1 MRVLAAATLLLLALA
16 GPVVAGPLSQTFGV
30 SADHAWTTTERVLKV
45 LGWDIDKADRAI
57 GWLTTDSRRVEGEDY
72 GVYAKGVRHRL
83 RINIKAEGGH
93 KAEGGQKTRISVE
106 RTVFKRE
113 RILWVDKDEPVAATD
128 QAVEKDVL
136 AAIGKSL

>member
-83 RINIKAEGGH
+83 RINIKAEGD
-93 KAEGGQKTRISVE
+93 KKTRISVE

-113 RILWVDKDEPVAATD
+113 RILWVDKDEPATSAD

-136 AAIGKSL
+136 AAIRKSL

>member
-1 MRVLAAATLLLLALA
+1 MRVLAAVTLLVLALA

-30 SADHAWTTTERVLKV
+30 SADRAWTTTERVLKV

-57 GWLTTDSRRVEGEDY
+57 GLLTTDSRRVEGQEY

-83 RINIKAEGGH
+83 RINIKAEGV
-93 KAEGGQKTRISVE
+93 KKTRISVE
-106 RTVFKRE
+106 RTLFKRE
-113 RILWVDKDEPVAATD
+113 RILWVNKDEPVTAAD

-136 AAIGKSL
+136 AAIRKSL

>member
-1 MRVLAAATLLLLALA
+1 MRVLAAAALLLLAHA

-45 LGWDIDKADRAI
+45 LGWDIDKADREI
-57 GWLTTDSRRVEGEDY
+57 GWLTTDSRRVDGEDY

-83 RINIKAEGGH
+83 RINIKAEGA
-93 KAEGGQKTRISVE
+93 KKTRISVE

-113 RILWVDKDEPVAATD
+113 RILWMDNDEPIATTD
-128 QAVEKDVL
+128 QTVEKSLL
-136 AAIGKSL
+136 AAIRKSL

>member
-1 MRVLAAATLLLLALA
+1 MRVLAAVTLLQLVLA
-16 GPVVAGPLSQTFGV
+16 GLVAAAGPLSQTFGV

-45 LGWDIDKADRAI
+45 LGWDIDKADREI
-57 GWLTTDSRRVEGEDY
+57 GWLTTDSRRVDGEDY

-83 RINIKAEGGH
+83 RINIKAEGA
-93 KAEGGQKTRISVE
+93 KKTRISVE

-113 RILWVDKDEPVAATD
+113 RILWVDKDEPATSAD

-136 AAIGKSL
+136 AAIRKSL

>member
-1 MRVLAAATLLLLALA
+1 MRVLAAVTLLQLVLA
-16 GPVVAGPLSQTFGV
+16 GLVAAAGPLSQTFGV

-45 LGWDIDKADRAI
+45 LGWDIDKADREI
-57 GWLTTDSRRVEGEDY
+57 GWLTTDSRRVEGQDY

-83 RINIKAEGGH
+83 RINFKAEGA
-93 KAEGGQKTRISVE
+93 KKTRISVE

-113 RILWVDKDEPVAATD
+113 RILWVDKDEPATSAD

-136 AAIGKSL
+136 AAIRKSL